1 MCANCG
7 CGVAEDKHGDE
18 RNITWSEIEAAA
30 DANGMSPE
38 QVVAADG
45 SAAILTAPSAP
56 GGRATRGPASL
67 APEVGRPVAPAF
79 VSPAQRGPCWR
90 RRPTGRGVT
99 VDPPHALLKVLIVS

>member
-38 QVVAADG
+38 QAVANMQQLQEMT
-45 SAAILTAPSAP
+45 SEPLY
-56 GGRATRGPASL
+56 L
-67 APEVGRPVAPAF
+67 Q
-79 VSPAQRGPCWR
+79 VSTHPNAQRR
-90 RRPTGRGVT
+90 RNFGLVRRVVRYRVVT
-99 VDPPHALLKVLIVS
+99 SQSTWVAT